1 MGDHIPGKATDNGE
15 TGEVKGKEVFLCH
28 FLGLAYPNT
37 PATIAPRI
45 ER

>member
-1 MGDHIPGKATDNGE
+1 MSNDVACKAADYCKAS
-15 TGEVKGKEVFLCH
+15 EVKGNEIVSVH

>member
-1 MGDHIPGKATDNGE
+1 MSNDIASQATQYGDACDVE
-15 TGEVKGKEVFLCH
+15 SKEILLCH

-37 PATIAPRI
+37 PATIEPRI